1 MTLFVP
7 FPWESVSFQ
16 CQRHQNKLDVTEIG
30 VYECYTYKCKRGI
43 TEQDEDP
50 LGLTILKVGNGIV
63 FVLFVF
69 SSKTHKTG
77 SGMYKHRIGP
87 DRA

>member
-1 MTLFVP
+1 M
-7 FPWESVSFQ
+7 SFQ
-16 CQRHQNKLDVTEIG
+16 CQRHRNKLDVKEIG

-63 FVLFVF
+63 FVF

-77 SGMYKHRIGP
+77 SNVTSGTIANPKPRI
-87 DRA
+87 